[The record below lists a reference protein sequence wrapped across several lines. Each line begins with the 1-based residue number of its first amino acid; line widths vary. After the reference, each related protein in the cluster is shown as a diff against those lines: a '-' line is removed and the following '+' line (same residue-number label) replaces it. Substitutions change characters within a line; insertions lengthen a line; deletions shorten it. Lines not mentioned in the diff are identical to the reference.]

1 MLNVALM
8 GILQIGGFYYLT
20 LVIGFTVQLSL
31 RDSVLLFVI
40 GIQQFM
46 MISKISSAF
55 SVMRLY
61 GLVLFFWL
69 VMVWRILPING
80 HE

>member
-1 MLNVALM
+1 
-8 GILQIGGFYYLT
+8 
-20 LVIGFTVQLSL
+20 VQLSL